1 MDTWKETLSAYWGNQ
16 LIRFKP
22 DRLAERNIHPEAKD
36 VLQELGLPEIAI
48 KRALEFSVDKEL
60 SLIEFNGER
69 YIRLGNN
76 VGDNNLGIFVCMK
89 EGALEIFQVHTKYD
103 PNVFF
108 MNSDLKSFLLFM
120 HAYAQ
125 FLEEGENLDEDDT
138 EKNEM
143 VGRLRDEFS
152 RIDPRAL
159 EGDNYYWTFIL
170 IELESF

>member
-1 MDTWKETLSAYWGNQ
+1 MDTWKETLLAYWNNQ
-16 LIRFKP
+16 LIRFNP
-22 DRLAERNIHPEAKD
+22 DQLAGRIMPPEAKD

-48 KRALEFSVDKEL
+48 RRALEFSVDKEL

-89 EGALEIFQVHTKYD
+89 EGMSEIFQMHTKYD

-108 MNSDLKSFLLFM
+108 MNSDLKSLLLFM

-125 FLEEGENLDEDDT
+125 FLEGGANLDEDDP

-143 VGRLRDEFS
+143 VARLKDEFS
-152 RIDPRAL
+152 QIDPKAL
-159 EGDNYYWTFIL
+159 EGDNYYWAFIL